1 MPTRANGHNSHAI
14 LARRTLRVTQ
24 TADFPLY
31 LFSLT
36 AAEILQLADISRVA
50 RDQTGELIGYQRPE
64 VRRHIQEIIDYL
76 NSDQVIFPNPIILA
90 LSSAVRFTQSRGK
103 VCDGFAT
110 TGILEIPL
118 PTVDEPKPGWIV
130 DGQQRALALAQATR
144 RDFPVPVNAFIADS
158 VDIQRDQF
166 LRINNTRP
174 LPRGLVTELLPTVK
188 TPLPPRL
195 SLRKTPSALCDLLN
209 RDSDSPFYGLIRRA
223 SSQAAHRKS
232 AVAADTSII
241 NMLQESLV
249 SPAGCLFPYR
259 NITSGETDFDGL
271 WTALLLYWTAVR
283 DTFPDAWGKPPA
295 RSRLMHGAGIRAM
308 GRLMDRVLAAVNP
321 RRQDATDQV
330 RADLDR
336 IAPHCRWTRG
346 TWDGLG
352 LRWNEIQNVP
362 RHINELSNLLVRLY
376 LRTQEPG

>member
-1 MPTRANGHNSHAI
+1 MSTRGNGQVV
-14 LARRTLRVTQ
+14 LARRALRITQ
-24 TADFPLY
+24 TPAFPLY
-31 LFSLT
+31 VFSLT
-36 AAEILQLADISRVA
+36 AAEILHLADISRVA
-50 RDQTGELIGYQRPE
+50 RDQTGALIGYQRPE
-64 VRRHIQEIIDYL
+64 VRRHIQEIVDYL

-90 LSSAVRFTQSRGK
+90 LCSAVRFTQSRGK

-110 TGILEIPL
+110 TGMLEIPL
-118 PTVDEPKPGWIV
+118 PAADEAKPGWIV
-130 DGQQRALALAQATR
+130 DGQQRALALAQASR
-144 RDFPVPVNAFIADS
+144 RDFPVPVNAFVADS
-158 VDIQRDQF
+158 VDVQREQF

-174 LPRGLVTELLPTVK
+174 LPRGLVTELLPMVK

-209 RDSDSPFYGLIRRA
+209 RDAASPFQGLIRRA
-223 SSQAAHRKS
+223 SSQGPDRRR
-232 AVAADTSII
+232 AVVADASIV
-241 NMLQESLV
+241 NMLHESLT

-271 WTALLLYWTAVR
+271 WTVLLLYWTAVR

-308 GRLMDRVLAAVNP
+308 GRLMDRVLAAVSP
-321 RRQDATDQV
+321 RLPDAAGQV
-330 RADLDR
+330 RTDLAR

-352 LRWNEIQNVP
+352 LRWDEIQNVP
-362 RHINELSNLLVRLY
+362 RHINELSSLLIRLY
-376 LRTQEPG
+376 LRTQEGG

>member
-1 MPTRANGHNSHAI
+1 MSTRANGQVM
-14 LARRTLRVTQ
+14 LARRALRVTQ
-24 TADFPLY
+24 TAEFPLY

-64 VRRHIQEIIDYL
+64 VRRHIQEIVDYL

-110 TGILEIPL
+110 TGMLEIPL
-118 PTVDEPKPGWIV
+118 PGTDEAKPGWIV
-130 DGQQRALALAQATR
+130 DGQQRALALAQASR
-144 RDFPVPVNAFIADS
+144 PDFPVPVNAFIADS
-158 VDIQRDQF
+158 VDVQRDQF

-174 LPRGLVTELLPTVK
+174 LPRGLVTELLPMVK

-195 SLRKTPSALCDLLN
+195 SLRQTPSALCDLLN
-209 RDSDSPFYGLIRRA
+209 RDPDSPFQGLIRRA
-223 SSQAAHRKS
+223 SSQGSYRRR
-232 AVAADTSII
+232 AVVADTSIV
-241 NMLQESLV
+241 NMLHESLT

-283 DTFPDAWGKPPA
+283 DTFPDAWGRPPT

-321 RRQDATDQV
+321 RRPDAAEQV
-330 RADLDR
+330 RADLAN

-346 TWDGLG
+346 TWNGLG
-352 LRWNEIQNVP
+352 LRWNEVQNVP
-362 RHINELSNLLVRLY
+362 RHINELSSLLVRLY

>member
-1 MPTRANGHNSHAI
+1 MPPRANGQVV
-14 LARRTLRVTQ
+14 LTRRALRVTQ

-36 AAEILQLADISRVA
+36 AAEILQIADISRIA

-64 VRRHIQEIIDYL
+64 VRRHIQEIVDYL
-76 NSDQVIFPNPIILA
+76 NSEEVIFPNPIILA
-90 LSSAVRFTQSRGK
+90 LSSEVRFTQSRGPK
-103 VCDGFAT
+103 VCDGFAAAGT
-110 TGILEIPL
+110 LEIPL
-118 PTVDEPKPGWIV
+118 PDANEHRPGWIV
-130 DGQQRALALAQATR
+130 DGQQRALALAQAKR
-144 RDFPVPVNAFIADS
+144 QDFPVPVNAFIADS
-158 VDIQRDQF
+158 VDVQRDQF

-195 SLRKTPSALCDLLN
+195 SLRRTPSALCDLLN
-209 RDSDSPFYGLIRRA
+209 RDSDSPFHGLIHRA
-223 SSQAAHRKS
+223 SSQAAHRRA
-232 AVAADTSII
+232 AVVTDTSIV
-241 NMLQESLV
+241 NMLHESLT

-259 NITSGETDFDGL
+259 NMTSGATDFDGL

-283 DTFPDAWGKPPA
+283 DTFPDAWGKPPT

-308 GRLMDRVLAAVNP
+308 GRLMDRVLAVVNP
-321 RRQDATDQV
+321 RHPAAADQV
-330 RADLDR
+330 RADLAR
-336 IAPHCRWTRG
+336 IAPHCCWTRG

-362 RHINELSNLLVRLY
+362 RHINELSSLLVRLY
-376 LRTQEPG
+376 LRTQEGG